1 MKAWLNK
8 HAATQRST
16 PPSIESRGV
25 KLLVRPMA
33 RFRGT
38 PHQHQTFVIVDPSGN
53 VVEIKGYVR
62 PDNSY

>member
-1 MKAWLNK
+1 
-8 HAATQRST
+8 
-16 PPSIESRGV
+16 
-25 KLLVRPMA
+25 MA